1 VKRSFPYVFLAVLVL
16 VVGLGC
22 LLESHERPADA
33 QALEPSAGLAETG
46 APGGES
52 KATIDLKQRRLAVI
66 PVGTVIEK
74 TAPEGWSHLVLI
86 AVPTLTE
93 EDERDSKRPKMATRY
108 AQMFKFTVL
117 ANVVR
122 QTEAGKPPFYLEKV
136 ARGFATDL
144 NGKETIISSENT
156 MKARMGLFGK
166 TILEENEKCLD
177 NDVKQVVRT
186 PTMLMFDAKAVML
199 RDGDHQTMI
208 IRHAIVVDPNTGK
221 LYTLVWLLG
230 DDYQPA
236 EAALQ
241 LLPNNMWE
249 KRLLSI
255 KRDKFTAGIPSR
267 DAFGLRL
274 IPQGKAVPYTP
285 QLKAVATV
293 KDFEETQVPNIEN
306 TLRAAAIK
314 ATEN

>member
-1 VKRSFPYVFLAVLVL
+1 MKHSFPYMFLTVLVL

-22 LLESHERPADA
+22 FLESNERPADSQAADANAAFA
-33 QALEPSAGLAETG
+33 QA
-46 APGGES
+46 GEQAAS
-52 KATIDLKQRRLAVI
+52 KEAIDLKPQRLPVI

-74 TAPEGWSHLVLI
+74 TAPDGWSHLVLI

-93 EDERDSKRPKMATRY
+93 EDERDSKRPKLATRY

-117 ANVVR
+117 ANVVGVK
-122 QTEAGKPPFYLEKV
+122 EAGKPPFYLERV
-136 ARGFATDL
+136 ARGFATEV
-144 NGKETIISSENT
+144 NGKETIVSSQNT
-156 MKARMGLFGK
+156 MKAKLGLFGR

-186 PTMLMFDAKAVML
+186 PTMLLFDAKAVML
-199 RDGDHQTMI
+199 RDGDHKIMI
-208 IRHAIVVDPNTGK
+208 MRHALLADRNTGK
-221 LYTLVWLLG
+221 LYTLVWLLD

-255 KRDKFTAGIPSR
+255 KRDKFTAGIPTR
-267 DAFGLRL
+267 DAFGLRQV
-274 IPQGKAVPYTP
+274 PQGKAVPYTP
-285 QLKAVATV
+285 QLKEVATV
-293 KDFEETQVPNIEN
+293 KDFDEAKVANIEN

-314 ATEN
+314 SSEN